1 MEGKALVYDNIQIQ
15 YVWWGLNVD
24 QHIFICRVNWR
35 LSLLGYFHLHDYSP
49 CATF

>member
-24 QHIFICRVNWR
+24 QHTFSYVVLI
-35 LSLLGYFHLHDYSP
+35 GDYL
-49 CATF
+49 C